1 GQWRAV
7 IDSAVLV
14 ASRSV
19 AAVIVAGIE
28 EGEFR
33 DRADLGLP
41 GHQEELIRA
50 VAATGVPVTVVL
62 VGGSAIT
69 MSNWLD
75 RVGAVVDAWY
85 PGEAGGSA
93 VAEVLFG
100 DVDPGGRLP
109 ITFPQA
115 EGQLPLV
122 YDHEPTGRGDDY
134 IDLSGQPLF
143 PFGYG
148 LSYTTF
154 TYAGLYVD
162 PAAVDSGGK
171 ATVRCTVRNT
181 GAVGGDEVVQLYLR
195 PEVSSAAQPVIR
207 LAGFRRIHLGPGE
220 SEEVSFPV
228 GPEQLRIVDAQG
240 DRVLEKG
247 SIAVM
252 IGASSR
258 DIRLRGELVVR

>member
-1 GQWRAV
+1 
-7 IDSAVLV
+7 
-14 ASRSV
+14 
-19 AAVIVAGIE
+19 

-134 IDLSGQPLF
+134 VDLSGQPLF

-181 GAVGGDEVVQLYLR
+181 GAVAGDEVVQLYLR